1 MKNQKLHNG
10 TILKDYV
17 TTVTILENI
26 SDAIF
31 ILNDSSE
38 IQYVNH
44 SAANMLHTDSD
55 HLIGRFFDDFLIPT
69 KEKNNEKIKNKQ
81 TLIEKL
87 NEGIFINIETSLVN
101 NNYEVPVIININLI
115 NDNSNN
121 SKYLIVTAKDISHWK
136 SLEKDLREEQALTI
150 SRDRLKLIGE
160 LSVGLVHEI
169 TQPLLALKMRSE
181 LLQEKLDK
189 KSINKSERNE
199 NFEIIFDLIKKL
211 ENTIRNVREYAHQT
225 EEESMSDVS
234 IDEIINEAVKLIE
247 YEITENCIRFEIIKE
262 SELPKI
268 TTNKV
273 MLEQVF
279 LNLLKNS
286 IDSIKISEFKNK
298 DEKKITV
305 YINSKEGKWLEI
317 FIEDNGKMINKNIV
331 NKIFDP
337 FFTTKNFNNNSGL
350 GLTISRNVINSL
362 GGDIIIAENN
372 EMNKCFVIQLP
383 VIQKDEQAQL
393 YNFIEM
399 LNQGQ

>member
-1 MKNQKLHNG
+1 
-10 TILKDYV
+10 
-17 TTVTILENI
+17 
-26 SDAIF
+26 
-31 ILNDSSE
+31 
-38 IQYVNH
+38 
-44 SAANMLHTDSD
+44 
-55 HLIGRFFDDFLIPT
+55 
-69 KEKNNEKIKNKQ
+69 
-81 TLIEKL
+81 
-87 NEGIFINIETSLVN
+87 
-101 NNYEVPVIININLI
+101 
-115 NDNSNN
+115 
-121 SKYLIVTAKDISHWK
+121 
-136 SLEKDLREEQALTI
+136 
-150 SRDRLKLIGE
+150 
-160 LSVGLVHEI
+160 
-169 TQPLLALKMRSE
+169 
-181 LLQEKLDK
+181 
-189 KSINKSERNE
+189 
-199 NFEIIFDLIKKL
+199 
-211 ENTIRNVREYAHQT
+211 
-225 EEESMSDVS
+225 MSDVS